1 MLHHNG
7 LIAIIV
13 GAPGCGK
20 TTLSPFISTIITA
33 AEANNISTERT
44 VKIIDDFL
52 AEYITTHPDGA
63 ICLLNRILH
72 RAGLALP
79 LHIPLE
85 KAKVAETGDLPNY
98 HNVRGEVNRS
108 LTPLANAYCFSRVL
122 LQQANVII
130 TGTGI
135 SMYRFLPML
144 NQQPERAVKVII
156 PAKAFK
162 GYFSGALKNA
172 AKVRTGQGG
181 VKHKRLVPI
190 SVLSQLYSLQDSLL
204 AQGGS
209 WAQVS
214 QLHTFSSLAHIILT
228 HSQSLPQQ
236 EIALIKY
243 HMDSFLA
250 HNAD

>member
-1 MLHHNG
+1 MLQHND
-7 LIAIIV
+7 LVAIIV

-20 TTLSPFISTIITA
+20 TTLSPFISTIITT
-33 AEANNISTERT
+33 AESNNVDTECTAN
-44 VKIIDDFL
+44 IIDEFL
-52 AEYITTHPDGA
+52 TEYAVTHPDGSV
-63 ICLLNRILH
+63 CVLHRILH

-79 LHIPLE
+79 QHFSLDTG
-85 KAKVAETGDLPNY
+85 KVAETGDLPNY
-98 HNVRGEVNRS
+98 HNERGEVNRS

-135 SMYRFLPML
+135 AMYRFLPL
-144 NQQPERAVKVII
+144 LLLQPERAVKVIT
-156 PAKAFK
+156 PDKELK
-162 GYFSGALKNA
+162 GYFPGAMTNA

-181 VKHKRLVPI
+181 VNHKRLVPAAA
-190 SVLSQLYSLQDSLL
+190 LAELYALQDSLL
-204 AQGGS
+204 AESGY

-214 QLHTFSSLAHIILT
+214 QLKKFSSLAHIILT
-228 HSQSLPQQ
+228 HSYPFPPQ

-243 HMDSFLA
+243 HLDSFLS

>member
-7 LIAIIV
+7 LVAIIV

-33 AEANNISTERT
+33 AEENNISTERT

-52 AEYITTHPDGA
+52 AEYISIHPDA
-63 ICLLNRILH
+63 SLCLLNRILH

-79 LHIPLE
+79 QHIHLD
-85 KAKVAETGDLPNY
+85 KGKVAETGDLPNY
-98 HNVRGEVNRS
+98 HNGRGEINRS

-135 SMYRFLPML
+135 SMYRFLPLL

-156 PAKAFK
+156 PDKDFK
-162 GYFSGALKNA
+162 GYFSGALTNA

-181 VKHKRLVPI
+181 VNHKRLVPI
-190 SVLSQLYSLQDSLL
+190 SVLSQLYTLQDTLL
-204 AQGGS
+204 DEGGP

-214 QLHTFSSLAHIILT
+214 QLHTFSSLAHMILN
-228 HSQSLPQQ
+228 HSQYLPKQ
-236 EIALIKY
+236 EIALIKS

-250 HNAD
+250 CNAD